1 MVLPS
6 WTETPSD
13 SDSTIGTDDGKHHV
27 HLVRRVACGADGDTN
42 TGQQDKTGHHSERK
56 AEEKTELG
64 LPLEV
69 APASLGEVTGVGD
82 LAA

>member
-1 MVLPS
+1 MANITCIWCVA
-6 WTETPSD
+6 WRA
-13 SDSTIGTDDGKHHV
+13 
-27 HLVRRVACGADGDTN
+27 VRTVIQT
-42 TGQQDKTGHHSERK
+42 QDNRTGHHSERK
-56 AEEKTELG
+56 AEEELG

>member
-42 TGQQDKTGHHSERK
+42 TGQQDGTITVNEKQRK
-56 AEEKTELG
+56 KTELG

>member
-42 TGQQDKTGHHSERK
+42 TGQQDGTKQNLVYLWKWPLPHSEK
-56 AEEKTELG
+56 SPALETW
-64 LPLEV
+64 LPDST
-69 APASLGEVTGVGD
+69 PS
-82 LAA
+82 